1 MAASSAAGDAQREPR
16 CFMPAAPH
24 LFCSSWTQGV
34 IATCKSSYLRNA
46 FCEAVAVIFGMFG
59 ASSDGSGQSKLKT
72 SEKTSLSRCLRTSVI
87 HEKSSKY
94 QPS

>member
-1 MAASSAAGDAQREPR
+1 
-16 CFMPAAPH
+16 MPATPH
-24 LFCSSWTQGV
+24 PFCSSWTEGV

-46 FCEAVAVIFGMFG
+46 FCEAVAVIFVMFG

-72 SEKTSLSRCLRTSVI
+72 SEKTSLSRCLRTVI